1 MRMKVFGMR
10 TGKEVLRDPL
20 SYIFCLGFPIVM
32 LLIMT
37 LVNAA
42 IPAEANMTLFS
53 SIKLVPGIAGFGL
66 TFVML
71 FTCLQISKDR
81 GGSFMIRLYASPM
94 KSADFIGGYTIPM
107 LIIAMA
113 QVTVSVMAGMI
124 VMLIKGESIQFL
136 NSLITIPVLIPSAL
150 LFIAFGLLFGS
161 SLNEKAAPGIC
172 SIIITASCML
182 GGIFMDVDALTGGF
196 KTVCRALP
204 FYHGID
210 AARKAFNGEFA
221 GLWAPLA
228 MVSIY
233 AVVIYML
240 AVFVFHKKM
249 QSDKK

>member
-94 KSADFIGGYTIPM
+94 KSAKYPSHKHIFHYSNIP
-107 LIIAMA
+107 L
-113 QVTVSVMAGMI
+113 SH
-124 VMLIKGESIQFL
+124 S
-136 NSLITIPVLIPSAL
+136 
-150 LFIAFGLLFGS
+150 
-161 SLNEKAAPGIC
+161 
-172 SIIITASCML
+172 
-182 GGIFMDVDALTGGF
+182 
-196 KTVCRALP
+196 
-204 FYHGID
+204 
-210 AARKAFNGEFA
+210 
-221 GLWAPLA
+221 
-228 MVSIY
+228 
-233 AVVIYML
+233 
-240 AVFVFHKKM
+240 
-249 QSDKK
+249 